1 MKNCLIALGALL
13 IAGTAAAAQA
23 QVITTYL
30 PVAPPAVVAPAPVVV
45 APAPA
50 PVVFAPAPVVT
61 YYARPIYPP
70 VIAYPRRYV
79 VPAPVVP
86 GPFVYAVRP
95 KVFVRGQPL
104 RNAIRAA
111 TP

>member
-1 MKNCLIALGALL
+1 MKNCVIALGALL
-13 IAGTAAAAQA
+13 ICGTAAAAQA

-30 PVAPPAVVAPAPVVV
+30 PAAPPVVV

-50 PVVFAPAPVVT
+50 PVVISPAPVVT
-61 YYARPIYPP
+61 YYSAPVYPP
-70 VIAYPRRYV
+70 VVAYPRRYF

-86 GPFVYAVRP
+86 APFVYAVRP